1 MLWIISVSLPEAY
14 IKAVLRNKPSNAHLI
29 KVPRSSAY
37 SPYMDVGGYGY
48 LILSNQ
54 DGDPVTFNYVDI
66 SGTGTPVGAGDD
78 WCSGSDA
85 GTLYYLGFSFPFY
98 DQTRDSISICS
109 NGTVILENTSTYIG
123 LSNTSLPDTIRA
135 GFVAVMWDDLNPTAS
150 GADDIYFQSFSSCPD
165 GYSGACAV
173 VQYNNVPRFGGSVF
187 MNFEVIFYD
196 NGNIKLQYNS
206 AVDYNDA
213 TVGMQD
219 STAATGTN
227 PDWYVQY
234 VYGGIPDNHV
244 PDSGTA
250 ILIRFVPVQ
259 TNDVLVFDVNPDEL
273 IPVSPVSVTAQVFN
287 ADTLPITGFTFHVDV
302 YDTVTNTVVF
312 SADTSVDLSPRNIN
326 TVTFS
331 AFTPSDR
338 MYYRAVVYVTDSR
351 DPDPTYDTSQ
361 TRFRTHVRVG
371 DVLGTFSLRVDPL
384 LGQNFWFITYNPTY
398 QRYFISDYYG
408 GVYSFDPGDP
418 AGTFRMETWAF
429 APVYDPYLN
438 HPFGIATDNDSLFF
452 LGHLEYDGWYVYG
465 EALASYREV
474 SPGVF
479 AWTGDSLD
487 LFSIAA
493 AITYGMDYQTG
504 TRDALWLV
512 MSDGTAHAATLI
524 NPTTGTVRKNVPLT
538 GLLDIP
544 TGISYLPYTGELLLT
559 DGKKV
564 YRVDTMGNI
573 VDAYYTPGNLPLYD
587 LDVYEACSGGSTNPV
602 VAYAVTPGDTLNT
615 VHIVATGYYCD
626 EVISVAERPK
636 VEKEK
641 VSLYVS
647 GRTVRLRGADGVAYV
662 YDLAG
667 RRVGTFRASE
677 TFTFNRSGV
686 FFVKAEDR
694 VFKVVVR

>member
-1 MLWIISVSLPEAY
+1 
-14 IKAVLRNKPSNAHLI
+14 
-29 KVPRSSAY
+29 
-37 SPYMDVGGYGY
+37 
-48 LILSNQ
+48 
-54 DGDPVTFNYVDI
+54 
-66 SGTGTPVGAGDD
+66 
-78 WCSGSDA
+78 
-85 GTLYYLGFSFPFY
+85 
-98 DQTRDSISICS
+98 
-109 NGTVILENTSTYIG
+109 
-123 LSNTSLPDTIRA
+123 
-135 GFVAVMWDDLNPTAS
+135 
-150 GADDIYFQSFSSCPD
+150 
-165 GYSGACAV
+165 
-173 VQYNNVPRFGGSVF
+173 
-187 MNFEVIFYD
+187 
-196 NGNIKLQYNS
+196 
-206 AVDYNDA
+206 
-213 TVGMQD
+213 
-219 STAATGTN
+219 
-227 PDWYVQY
+227 
-234 VYGGIPDNHV
+234 
-244 PDSGTA
+244 
-250 ILIRFVPVQ
+250 
-259 TNDVLVFDVNPDEL
+259 
-273 IPVSPVSVTAQVFN
+273 
-287 ADTLPITGFTFHVDV
+287 
-302 YDTVTNTVVF
+302 
-312 SADTSVDLSPRNIN
+312 
-326 TVTFS
+326 
-331 AFTPSDR
+331 
-338 MYYRAVVYVTDSR
+338 
-351 DPDPTYDTSQ
+351 
-361 TRFRTHVRVG
+361 VRVG
-371 DVLGTFSLRVDPL
+371 DVLDTFAMRVDPL

-398 QRYFISDYYG
+398 GRFFISDYYG

-418 AGTFRMETWAF
+418 TGTFRMETWAF

-512 MSDGTAHAATLI
+512 MSDGTSHAATLI
-524 NPTTGTVRKNVPLT
+524 NPMDGTVRKNVPLT
-538 GLLDIP
+538 GLLDVP

-564 YRVDTMGNI
+564 YRVDTMGNV

-587 LDVYEACSGGSTNPV
+587 LDVYEACTGGSTDPV

-626 EVISVAERPK
+626 QVISVAERPK
-636 VEKEK
+636 VERER

-647 GRTVRLRGADGVAYV
+647 GRTVRLRGADGIAYV

-694 VFKVVVR
+694 VLGSFMDFVVREYEVNGKVKVRQLVKHPGAVVMIPVLPDGRIIYEKQYRFAVGDYIYELPAGTLEPGEDPLETAKRELMEETGYSAKRWRKLAEFYLAPG